1 MNKKFLSLLVGV
13 FLCLLLA
20 ACGSQD
26 STEEEAEVVSKEEKS
41 SENSSEETEG
51 INYPL
56 ETLDWTI
63 AFGPGGGNDRMARTF
78 IDILKQYDLYDQN
91 IIPTNR
97 EGGSGA
103 TGWNYVNN
111 HKGDPYHISTTSG
124 SFITT
129 PLQADVGFTYE
140 SFTPVALMA
149 TDDSLLV
156 VKGDSPY
163 NSVEELIEAAKTE
176 TVSIGG
182 SGVVNVDYIITA
194 RLEEATGV
202 NFEYV
207 PFQSAGDRATALL
220 SETTT
225 ATIAF
230 AGEVIG
236 LVESGKMKALA
247 FTGKS
252 RIPSL
257 SDVPTMEELGYDA
270 SVPMPRGV
278 VLPADVSPEVQ
289 EWWIDTMKKV
299 AETPEW
305 KSFVEENFLTEY
317 ILYGDDFKEYLKDT
331 SDKFEKA
338 LREAGAIP

>member
-1 MNKKFLSLLVGV
+1 MTKKFLYLLVGV
-13 FLCLLLA
+13 FLCLFLA
-20 ACGSQD
+20 ACGSQV
-26 STEEEAEVVSKEEKS
+26 STEEEAEEKKTNEE
-41 SENSSEETEG
+41 SSEETEG
-51 INYPL
+51 LDYPL

-78 IDILKQYDLYDQN
+78 IDILKKYELYDQN
-91 IIPTNR
+91 ILPTNR

-103 TGWNYVNN
+103 VGWNYVNS

-163 NSVEELIEAAKTE
+163 NSVDELIEAAKTE
-176 TVSIGG
+176 TISIGG
-182 SGVVNVDYIITA
+182 SGVVNVDFIITS

-220 SETTT
+220 SGTTS

-257 SDVPTMEELGYDA
+257 TDVPTMDELGYDA

-278 VLPADVSPEVQ
+278 VLPADVSPEIQ
-289 EWWIDTMKKV
+289 EWWIETMKKV

-305 KSFVEENFLTEY
+305 KSFIEENYLTEY
-317 ILYGDDFKEYLKDT
+317 ILYGDDFRDYLEDT
-331 SDKFEKA
+331 SKKFEKSLKA
-338 LREAGAIP
+338 AGAIP